1 MSQNDVLRS
10 FTDQLKINPR
20 MIKSFVILVIVLL
33 LLFTSWFTVDAEE
46 VGVILRLGK
55 FSRTVNPGLHFKIPF
70 GVEQVF
76 KVPVQRQLKEEFGF
90 RTLSPG
96 VRSTYDTRNYE
107 DESVMLT
114 GDLNVAV
121 VEWTVQYRID
131 DPFKYLFRIRNA
143 RSALRDMTEATMREV
158 IGNRTVAE
166 ILTIGRAEVAS
177 TVKVEL
183 QKMANNYETGYRID
197 QVVLQNVTPPEP
209 VRPSFNEVNEA
220 QQDREKLINQAKAE
234 YNRVIPRAKGEAQQT
249 IQEAEGYALNRVN
262 TAKGQVAMFSA
273 VFEEYRKAPDVTR
286 QRIYLETMNE
296 ILPKLGKKFVIDESV
311 SGILPLLNLDK

>member
-33 LLFTSWFTVDAEE
+33 LLFTSLFTVGAEE

-55 FSRTVNPGLHFKIPF
+55 FSRTVNPGLNFKIPF

-96 VRSTYDTRNYE
+96 IRSTYDTRNYE

-131 DPFKYLFRIRNA
+131 DPYKYLFRIRNA

-197 QVVLQNVTPPEP
+197 QVVLQNVMPPEP

-220 QQDREKLINQAKAE
+220 QQDREKLINQAKSE

-273 VFEEYRKAPDVTR
+273 VFEEYGKAPDVTR

>member
-1 MSQNDVLRS
+1 
-10 FTDQLKINPR
+10 

>member
-10 FTDQLKINPR
+10 FTDQLKINPK
-20 MIKSFVILVIVLL
+20 MIKTFVVVVIVLL
-33 LLFTSWFTVDAEE
+33 FLFTSWFTVDAEE

-55 FSRTVNPGLHFKIPF
+55 FNRNVNPGLHVKIPF

-90 RTLSPG
+90 RTLSAG
-96 VRSTYDTRNYE
+96 VKSTYDTRSYE

-131 DPFKYLFRIRNA
+131 DPYKYLFRIRNA
-143 RSALRDMTEATMREV
+143 RNALRDMTEATMREV

-183 QKMANNYETGYRID
+183 QKMANNYETGFRVD
-197 QVVLQNVTPPEP
+197 QVVLQNVTPPNS
-209 VRPSFNEVNEA
+209 VKPSFNEVNEA
-220 QQDREKLINQAKAE
+220 QQDREKLINQAKSE
-234 YNRVIPRAKGEAQQT
+234 YNKVIPRAKGEAQQT

-262 TAKGQVAMFSA
+262 SARGQVAMFTA
-273 VFEEYRKAPDVTR
+273 VFEEYQKAPEVTR

-296 ILPKLGKKFVIDESV
+296 ILPKLGKKFVIDEGV

>member
-10 FTDQLKINPR
+10 FTDQLKINPKI
-20 MIKSFVILVIVLL
+20 IKTFVIVVIVLL

-55 FSRTVNPGLHFKIPF
+55 FNRNVNPGLHFKIPF
-70 GVEQVF
+70 GIEQVF

-90 RTLSPG
+90 RTLSAG
-96 VRSTYDTRNYE
+96 VKSTYDTRSYV

-131 DPFKYLFRIRNA
+131 DPYKYLFRIRNA
-143 RSALRDMTEATMREV
+143 RNALRDMTEATMREV

-183 QKMANNYETGYRID
+183 QKLANNYETGFRVD
-197 QVVLQNVTPPEP
+197 QVVLQNVTPPNP
-209 VRPSFNEVNEA
+209 VKPSFNDVNEA
-220 QQDREKLINQAKAE
+220 QQDREKLINQAKSE
-234 YNRVIPRAKGEAQQT
+234 YNKVIPRAKGEAQQT
-249 IQEAEGYALNRVN
+249 IQGAEGYALNRVN
-262 TAKGQVAMFSA
+262 SARGQVAMFTA
-273 VFEEYRKAPDVTR
+273 VFEEYQKAPEVTR

-296 ILPKLGKKFVIDESV
+296 ILPKLGKKFVIDEGV

>member
-33 LLFTSWFTVDAEE
+33 LLFTSWFTVGAEE

-131 DPFKYLFRIRNA
+131 DPYKYLFRIRNA

-183 QKMANNYETGYRID
+183 QKMANSYETGFRID
-197 QVVLQNVTPPEP
+197 QVVLQNVMPPEP

-220 QQDREKLINQAKAE
+220 QQDREKLINQAKSE
-234 YNRVIPRAKGEAQQT
+234 YNRVIPKAKGQAQQT

-262 TAKGQVAMFSA
+262 SAKGHVAMFNA

-296 ILPKLGKKFVIDESV
+296 ILPQLGKKYVIDEDV

>member
-33 LLFTSWFTVDAEE
+33 LLFTSWFTVGAEE
-46 VGVILRLGK
+46 VGVIVRLGK

-70 GVEQVF
+70 GVEKVF

-131 DPFKYLFRIRNA
+131 DPYKYLFRIRNA

-183 QKMANNYETGYRID
+183 QKMANKYETGYRID

-220 QQDREKLINQAKAE
+220 QQDREKLINQAKSE

>member
-143 RSALRDMTEATMREV
+143 RNALRDMAEATMREV

-234 YNRVIPRAKGEAQQT
+234 YNRVIPRAKGQAQQT

-262 TAKGQVAMFSA
+262 TAKGQVAMFNA

>member
-90 RTLSPG
+90 RTLTPG

-131 DPFKYLFRIRNA
+131 DPYKYLFRIRNA

-262 TAKGQVAMFSA
+262 TAKGQVAMFNA